1 MNRTLLVIAVV
12 VGAGAAMLA
21 GQPAPAPG
29 ELTYEIR
36 LIERPVGFER
46 VRITKET
53 YGQRLESQFD
63 IVDRGTPIAVKAL
76 FMAGPDFAPLAAEI
90 IGKTYRFVNVD
101 LSVLVENGRA
111 SIRHRGQSSATPVS
125 GPFFIARGYAPLAAR
140 AWLIKYWE
148 SLKRPQTIRG
158 LPEDSN
164 DAIRIAFRGE
174 DRVQAGGRDIRL
186 RRYSVDGV
194 VWGREAVWIDDDDRL
209 AAIVTRIH
217 ILPMEAI
224 RTDLKEAFDVL
235 QAAAVADRMKDL
247 EEMRAAAT
255 PLAQGTY
262 AIVGARV
269 LSGAGPPIDNA
280 TLVVRDGRIEA
291 VGPAASTT
299 VPSGARTFQAKG
311 NVIIPGLWDMHAH
324 AANIEWAPAYLAAGV
339 TTVRDMGG
347 ETRYLTAFRDAIAGD
362 RGLGP
367 RLLLAGLVDGA
378 GDPGF
383 GTTIAG
389 SADEGR
395 AVVDRFRGAG
405 FQQVKLYT
413 LLAPDVVSAIAAR
426 AHEAGMTV
434 TGHVPRALSAAQG
447 VERGMDHIAHLPVR
461 LAQTAESKALIAA
474 LAKRRTVVDPTLSW
488 SELTGR
494 DVKTPID
501 RLDPSIDRLP
511 RPLLENYRSVLNE
524 KPVLMNAALEA
535 VKAMH
540 DAGVP
545 VVVGTDGAL
554 PGLSVL
560 KEIELF
566 FYAGLTAQQAIDA
579 ATRVPAAAMGLLAET
594 GTIEA
599 GKRADFVVLDADPL
613 IDITNIRATRG
624 VAVGGRLYNRE
635 QLAALAGFR
644 AR

>member
-1 MNRTLLVIAVV
+1 MNRTLTAIAVLV
-12 VGAGAAMLA
+12 SAVTAMLA

-36 LIERPVGFER
+36 LIERPVGFDR
-46 VRITKET
+46 VRITKES
-53 YGQRLESQFD
+53 YGHRLESHFD
-63 IVDRGTPIAVKAL
+63 ILDRGTPIKVDST
-76 FMAGPDFAPLAAEI
+76 FMAGPDFTPRAAEI

-101 LSVLVENGRA
+101 LSVLIENGRA
-111 SIRHRGQSSATPVS
+111 SIRHRGQTSAVQAA
-125 GPFFIARGYAPLAAR
+125 GPFFVARGYAPLAAR

-148 SLKRPQTIRG
+148 SLKRPQTIRA
-158 LPEDSN
+158 LPEDAN
-164 DAIRIAFRGE
+164 DAIRIAFRGG
-174 DRVQAGGRDIRL
+174 DRVTAGGRDVRL

-194 VWGREAVWIDDDDRL
+194 VWGREAVWIDEDDRL

-224 RTDLKEAFDVL
+224 RTDLTEAFDVL
-235 QAAAVADRMKDL
+235 QASAVADRMKDL
-247 EEMRAAAT
+247 EAMRAATT

-269 LSGAGPPIDNA
+269 VSGAGPAIDNA
-280 TLVVRDGRIEA
+280 VVVVRDGRIEA
-291 VGPAASTT
+291 VGPAASTA

-324 AANIEWAPAYLAAGV
+324 AANIEWAPAYLASGV

-347 ETRYLTAFRDAIAGD
+347 ETRYLTALRDTTAGD

-367 RLLLAGLVDGA
+367 RFLLAGLVDGP
-378 GDPGF
+378 GDTGF
-383 GTTIAG
+383 GTTVAAT
-389 SADEGR
+389 ADEGR
-395 AVVDRFRGAG
+395 AVVDRFRSAG
-405 FQQVKLYT
+405 FQQVKLYS
-413 LLAPDVVSAIAAR
+413 LLAPDVVSAITAR

-434 TGHVPRALSAAQG
+434 TGHVPRSLSTAQG
-447 VERGMDHIAHLPVR
+447 VERGMDQIAHLPVR
-461 LAQTAESKALIAA
+461 LAKSAEGQALIAT
-474 LAKRRTVVDPTLSW
+474 LAKRGTVVDPTLSW

-501 RLDPSIDRLP
+501 RLDPSVDRLP
-511 RPLLENYRSVLNE
+511 RPLLANYRSVINE
-524 KPVLMNAALEA
+524 RPALMIPALEA

-540 DAGVP
+540 DAGVR
-545 VVVGTDGAL
+545 VVVGTDGAM

-566 FYAGLTAQQAIDA
+566 FHAGLTAQQAIDA
-579 ATRVPAAAMGLLAET
+579 ATRVPAAAMGMLADT

-599 GKRADFVVLDADPL
+599 GKRADFVVLESDPL
-613 IDITNIRATRG
+613 IDITNLRTIRG
-624 VAVGGRLYNRE
+624 VAVGGRLYARDA
-635 QLAALAGFR
+635 LAALAGFR
-644 AR
+644 VR